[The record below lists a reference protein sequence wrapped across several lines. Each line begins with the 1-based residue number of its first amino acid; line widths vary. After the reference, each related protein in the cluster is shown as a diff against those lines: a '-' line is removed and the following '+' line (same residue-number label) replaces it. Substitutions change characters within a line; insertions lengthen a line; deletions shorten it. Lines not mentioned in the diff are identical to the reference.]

1 MSPSLSTNN
10 TYRTL
15 FPFSPAFPSQ
25 FRVFRVFRFSDVL
38 RPLRFS
44 DGAGLLRCR
53 QRSPGATR
61 GVPGHWPCSNFL
73 QVPPR
78 AVQSTNPSTSN
89 ASPPPTSPPI
99 SQPPIPPRI
108 YPCKPRRRVY
118 RIRRISAPGRAT
130 CGPEWRSLALK
141 KTRER
146 EIKRRKDKR
155 ADRNETRRAAS
166 IRAMITGSQGQQ

>member
-1 MSPSLSTNN
+1 MLAKSQKSARDNNVAVAVNQQHLSHPHA
-10 TYRTL
+10 L
-15 FPFSPAFPSQ
+15 PFFSPAFPSQ

-38 RPLRFS
+38 WPLRFS
-44 DGAGLLRCR
+44 DAAGLLRCR

-99 SQPPIPPRI
+99 SQPPSSCR
-108 YPCKPRRRVY
+108 PRRRVY
-118 RIRRISAPGRAT
+118 RIRRISAPGSCDVRSRVAFIST
-130 CGPEWRSLALK
+130 EKNKGKRKLKVEKTSGPIA
-141 KTRER
+141 
-146 EIKRRKDKR
+146 
-155 ADRNETRRAAS
+155 TRRGV
-166 IRAMITGSQGQQ
+166 RRR

>member
-1 MSPSLSTNN
+1 MLAKSQRSARDNNVAVAVNQQHLSHPHP
-10 TYRTL
+10 L
-15 FPFSPAFPSQ
+15 PFFSPAFPSQ

-38 RPLRFS
+38 WPLRFS
-44 DGAGLLRCR
+44 DAAGLLRCR

-108 YPCKPRRRVY
+108 NPCKPRRRVY

-146 EIKRRKDKR
+146 E
-155 ADRNETRRAAS
+155 N
-166 IRAMITGSQGQQ
+166 